1 VLKCASAAPEYV
13 QCAGHFDGKCGEIST
28 WCWFGAGLVFIEPAF
43 SPVRDVAEAKERHVD
58 QEFARQNFRHCE
70 RVGCT

>member
-1 VLKCASAAPEYV
+1 MCNVRATSTVNAVKYPRGAGLVLV
-13 QCAGHFDGKCGEIST
+13 